1 MCSYGNN
8 FFYFLHLLRTNRLT
22 YETCGVSIKSGDN
35 FVERIKPLAALTQRP
50 GCKGDLGMFGGVFD
64 VRAAG
69 YQDPLLV
76 SGTDGVGTKL
86 KVCNYFLVLGQR
98 L

>member
-1 MCSYGNN
+1 
-8 FFYFLHLLRTNRLT
+8 
-22 YETCGVSIKSGDN
+22 VSIKAGDS
-35 FVERIKPLAALTQRP
+35 FVERIKPLAAQTVRP
-50 GCKGDLGMFGGVFD
+50 GCKGDLGLFGGVFD

-86 KVCNYFLVLGQR
+86 KVGDHSAHFIIVQYIIVVMS
-98 L
+98 